1 MAPKRKREPGL
12 EELDE
17 FDLDTL
23 SQSLRIKGGPD
34 LVAKA
39 ILDLARNA
47 GLTLKDLKKAKETLS
62 AFASARWE
70 NVAPKFGLD
79 PFNDTDQ
86 LDTFSVPYVF
96 LPPSFHKNVMTASA
110 QWLDVYQER
119 GAQRREA
126 SRVRLMDAVCFPP
139 LLVLS
144 VEEVELTCAVACT
157 CLCTL
162 QRACRRPARDA
173 YARDAGNLWGRSG
186 AQNLHDRRHHPPRC
200 GIETRIQEREGPYSS
215 SSARASL

>member
-12 EELDE
+12 EDLDE
-17 FDLDTL
+17 FNLDTL
-23 SQSLRIKGGPD
+23 SESLRIKGGPD

-47 GLTLKDLKKAKETLS
+47 GLTLEDLKKAKETLP

-79 PFNDTDQ
+79 PCSDTDQ
-86 LDTFSVPYVF
+86 LGPFSVPHAF
-96 LPPSFHKNVMTASA
+96 LPPSFHKNVMTASV

-126 SRVRLMDAVCFPP
+126 ARLRLMDAVCTPP
-139 LLVLS
+139 C
-144 VEEVELTCAVACT
+144 VEC
-157 CLCTL
+157 
-162 QRACRRPARDA
+162 
-173 YARDAGNLWGRSG
+173 
-186 AQNLHDRRHHPPRC
+186 
-200 GIETRIQEREGPYSS
+200 
-215 SSARASL
+215 